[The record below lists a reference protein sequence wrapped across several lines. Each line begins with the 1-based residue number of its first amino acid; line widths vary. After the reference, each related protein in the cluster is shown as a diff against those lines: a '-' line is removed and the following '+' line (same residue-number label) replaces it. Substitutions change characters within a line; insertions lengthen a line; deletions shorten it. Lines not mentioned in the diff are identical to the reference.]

1 MVPLVGHEK
10 QGTMNVHLTS
20 ISSDDIHHVHRGLS
34 HSDVIRYYAV
44 SFLTLEA
51 AQEQMD
57 WYATI
62 EREGTGKWW
71 AIREVVSNTFLGAI
85 GINNI
90 VAQHRRCELGFWLL
104 PEHWRKGIVAKVL
117 PQVLDHA
124 INTLGLHRME
134 AQVETE
140 NHASRKLLERFGFK
154 HEGTLRECE
163 WKDGNPISL
172 DVFALLSAER
182 L

>member
-1 MVPLVGHEK
+1 MLVLSALRPE
-10 QGTMNVHLTS
+10 
-20 ISSDDIHHVHRGLS
+20 DIHHVHRGLS
-34 HSDVIRYYAV
+34 HPDVIRYYAV

-51 AQEQMD
+51 TQEQMD

-71 AIREVVSNTFLGAI
+71 AIRKADDNTFLGAI

-104 PEHWRKGIVAKVL
+104 PEHWRKGIVAQVL
-117 PQVLDHA
+117 PQVMDHA
-124 INTLGLHRME
+124 FNTLGLHRME

-140 NHASRKLLERFGFK
+140 NHASRKVLERFGFK

-163 WKDGNPISL
+163 WKDGKAISL
-172 DVFALLSAER
+172 DVFALLSIDR
-182 L
+182 P

>member
-1 MVPLVGHEK
+1 MDWLVLNTIK
-10 QGTMNVHLTS
+10 P
-20 ISSDDIHHVHRGLS
+20 DDIHHVFRGLS
-34 HSDVIRYYAV
+34 HPDVIRYYAV

-51 AQEQMD
+51 TQEQMD

-71 AIREVVSNTFLGAI
+71 AIREVGSNTFLGAI

-90 VAQHRRCELGFWLL
+90 VAKHRRCELGFWLL
-104 PEHWRKGIVAKVL
+104 PEHWRKGIVAQVL

-124 INTLGLHRME
+124 FNTLGLHRME

-140 NHASRKLLERFGFK
+140 NHASRKLLARFGFK
-154 HEGTLRECE
+154 HEGTLRDCE

-172 DVFALLSAER
+172 DVFALLSTER